1 MGKNTLEIRDAIKNR
16 FEIEIPPVALN
27 SILSLVETDE
37 GRFIVNTDKSFI
49 IRAGY
54 SNGIDKQYSKQK
66 EWISLLRKNY
76 EAFCNR
82 ENVAFPTLLSLINM
96 FFACGAFFRLPFAA
110 ACMLTGLILLSVGLT
125 FACSKLLSKTLLKGE
140 ASSFVLEMPAYR
152 RPQIGKVIVRSVLDR
167 TLFVLGRAAAV
178 AAPAGLLLW
187 LMANISI
194 GGSSIMVWCAQFLQP
209 FANLLGLD
217 GAILLAFILGL
228 PANEIVIPIVLML
241 YTGAGTM
248 MELGDLAAMK
258 TLLIANGWTIKTA
271 LCTLLFMLVHWPCST
286 TLITIR
292 KETGSWK
299 WMWLA
304 ATLPALAGALL
315 CMLVNFGFFLFA

>member
-1 MGKNTLEIRDAIKNR
+1 
-16 FEIEIPPVALN
+16 
-27 SILSLVETDE
+27 
-37 GRFIVNTDKSFI
+37 
-49 IRAGY
+49 
-54 SNGIDKQYSKQK
+54 
-66 EWISLLRKNY
+66 
-76 EAFCNR
+76 
-82 ENVAFPTLLSLINM
+82 M
-96 FFACGAFFRLPFAA
+96 FFAGGAFFGGKLIA

-194 GGSSIMVWCAQFLQP
+194 EGSSLMAWCAQFLQP
-209 FANLLGLD
+209 FANALGLD

-248 MELGDLAAMK
+248 MDLGDLSAMK
-258 TLLIANGWTIKTA
+258 ALLVANGWTIRTA

-292 KETGSWK
+292 KESGSWK
-299 WMWLA
+299 WMFLA
-304 ATLPALAGALL
+304 ALLPTLAGILL
-315 CMLVNFGFFLFA
+315 CLLVNLGFSLFA